1 MAYKAL
7 EKLFYGD
14 DSVYIQTYKSR
25 FDSEDTVKLDFLL
38 SQHQAFFVQNT
49 EVLKLAY
56 EIVKLDKSVAALCAA
71 LPGVAQ
77 EQYSKKCLIDEIVI
91 TNTIEGVHSSRK
103 EISDALGKGGAPPFC
118 QRGPK
123 ISQAVKEG
131 RHPPDHLS
139 EHPRYL

>member
-14 DSVYIQTYKSR
+14 ESVYIQTYKSR

-77 EQYSKKCLIDEIVI
+77 EQYSKK
-91 TNTIEGVHSSRK
+91 
-103 EISDALGKGGAPPFC
+103 
-118 QRGPK
+118 
-123 ISQAVKEG
+123 
-131 RHPPDHLS
+131 
-139 EHPRYL
+139 